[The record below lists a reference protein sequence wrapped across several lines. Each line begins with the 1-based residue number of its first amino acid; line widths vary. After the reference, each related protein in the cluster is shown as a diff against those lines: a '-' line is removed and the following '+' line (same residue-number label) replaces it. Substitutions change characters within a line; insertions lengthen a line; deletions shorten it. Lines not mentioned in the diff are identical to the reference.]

1 MKVEQCYQIE
11 LHSNNCGKITGLYK
25 LYYLQ
30 NFCKLFFCIFF
41 LNT

>member
-11 LHSNNCGKITGLYK
+11 LHSHCEKSTGLYK

-30 NFCKLFFCIFF
+30 NFCKLFFCVFF